1 MSFTPYLFFVG
12 TCREAMNTYQSI
24 FGGQLDIV
32 TAADMPDAPED
43 APADAVMHAALTLPN
58 GGMLF
63 ASDDP
68 SATEDGPKTGISVS
82 YTATDPRRRRP
93 GLRGAVQGRRGAAAD
108 GRDVVVTRLRHV
120 RRPLR
125 RPVDGGHQPDG
136 VALHL
141 FLAWWPLVSGEGTRS
156 RSDRRT
162 GR

>member
-43 APADAVMHAALTLPN
+43 APADAVMHAALTLPT

-68 SATEDGPKTGISVS
+68 SATEDTGKTGMSVS
-82 YTATDPRRRRP
+82 YSATDADEAAKVFEALSKGGDVQMP
-93 GLRGAVQGRRGAAAD
+93 LGATSWSPAFGMCTDRF
-108 GRDVVVTRLRHV
+108 
-120 RRPLR
+120 
-125 RPVDGGHQPDG
+125 G
-136 VALHL
+136 VP
-141 FLAWWPLVSGEGTRS
+141 WMVGTNP
-156 RSDRRT
+156 T
-162 GR
+162 E